1 MPAQSTPI
9 ERINLRLPV
18 RLLVDLTNL
27 AEYTGMSR
35 ADYILMVL
43 NSHVSTH
50 SATSLLALENQQEI
64 GNTATQFF
72 P

>member
-27 AEYTGMSR
+27 AEYVGMSR
-35 ADYILMVL
+35 ADYVLMVL
-43 NSHVSTH
+43 NSHVRTH
-50 SATSLLALENQQEI
+50 PAQSLLALENQQEI
-64 GNTATQFF
+64 GNALIRLS

>member
-1 MPAQSTPI
+1 MPPQSALI

-27 AEYTGMSR
+27 AECTGMSR

-43 NSHVSTH
+43 NSHVRTH
-50 SATSLLALENQQEI
+50 PVASLLALDNPQEI
-64 GNTATQFF
+64 SNTATQF
-72 P
+72 PP

>member
-43 NSHVSTH
+43 NSHVSTR
-50 SATSLLALENQQEI
+50 SATSLLALENQREI